1 MPHKFYSSTLDERY
15 IIIITYIVLLSM
27 FMR

>member
-15 IIIITYIVLLSM
+15 IIIITYIVSLSM
-27 FMR
+27 FTK